1 MRKERFIH
9 FSRPIHFIINDL
21 YERAKTAKFLF
32 YSSNTTDLLFF
43 LLFIITKQLVGILWL
58 IGRFIRFVMVLI
70 NLTAIYSSLIQKILK
85 FQKFEIFINLCL
97 LCMNKLFN
105 QFLFNLHI
113 QIVKKC

>member
-1 MRKERFIH
+1 MREPKQPSFYFILQTRH
-9 FSRPIHFIINDL
+9 
-21 YERAKTAKFLF
+21 
-32 YSSNTTDLLFF
+32 DLLFF